1 MKATNTYA
9 VAAHGDEVSMNVDV
23 TAIMIADLAC
33 PYVAVAILQGVEK
46 GVRGARQVDGV
57 GNQGYLSWNW
67 PDISWPNL

>member
-33 PYVAVAILQGVEK
+33 PYVAVAIL
-46 GVRGARQVDGV
+46 
-57 GNQGYLSWNW
+57 
-67 PDISWPNL
+67 